1 MKLFLALALS
11 LAALSAPPVHA
22 QTTVGEAARAIGAA
36 NDLVAAM
43 KGERPY
49 AETFAPVFVTA
60 LPEAQ
65 FRALVEQLEA
75 QYGPLQA
82 LGDNLSGG
90 EGGTF
95 GIALRFE
102 RAIGHALIHIEATAP
117 HRIDGFRL
125 TSFDVIG
132 DSAEKISAE
141 LGELPGTTSALVT
154 PLDAGPPV
162 FAHEADRPLAIGSTF
177 KLYELSALAHQVST
191 GQRKWSD
198 VVRLGPRS
206 LPSGQMQDW
215 PENAPVTLQ
224 TLATMMVSISDNTA
238 TDTLIR
244 LVGQDAL
251 SAELKASGHSRP
263 ELNVPFLTTRQAFH
277 LKGGEDT
284 ALAHYA
290 SADVDERAELL
301 RLLDD
306 QPVDRAK
313 IAGKLS
319 GAPRALDVEWFAS
332 ARDVVGILDR
342 IRKIPD
348 ATAREILAVNPSM
361 SSSVRHDW
369 KYVGYKGGSEPG
381 VLNLSWLLEDAAGRW
396 YAVVASWNDPAAPVD
411 QGTLSMLAQRM
422 VALASPD

>member
-1 MKLFLALALS
+1 
-11 LAALSAPPVHA
+11 
-22 QTTVGEAARAIGAA
+22 
-36 NDLVAAM
+36 
-43 KGERPY
+43 
-49 AETFAPVFVTA
+49 
-60 LPEAQ
+60 
-65 FRALVEQLEA
+65 
-75 QYGPLQA
+75 
-82 LGDNLSGG
+82 
-90 EGGTF
+90 
-95 GIALRFE
+95 
-102 RAIGHALIHIEATAP
+102 
-117 HRIDGFRL
+117 
-125 TSFDVIG
+125 
-132 DSAEKISAE
+132 
-141 LGELPGTTSALVT
+141 
-154 PLDAGPPV
+154 
-162 FAHEADRPLAIGSTF
+162 
-177 KLYELSALAHQVST
+177 
-191 GQRKWSD
+191 
-198 VVRLGPRS
+198 
-206 LPSGQMQDW
+206 MQDW

-224 TLATMMVSISDNTA
+224 TLATMMISISDNTA

-263 ELNVPFLTTRQAFH
+263 ELNVPFLTTRQAFQ

-284 ALAHYA
+284 ALAYYA

-332 ARDVVGILDR
+332 ARDVAGILDR
-342 IRKIPD
+342 IRKVPD